1 MSFTGNGGGRFQIR
15 RIRNGSTAE
24 SIIIADGPF
33 QQDFSDPTG
42 FHDPN
47 WDTTPDSTAGALW
60 DSATTYA
67 TGNRVIFGTLDE
79 QGVYESLQDN
89 NTGNSPTLNTS
100 NDYWE
105 FEGFEGDPLILSP
118 QLLVNGVNVALNGT
132 RAAAPV
138 NALIADLEGPP
149 IVPGVQWQVQ
159 VNGVYRNV
167 DTNTPGF
174 RLITSTQAETEYN
187 TDNRRTD
194 ASYPDTG
201 TNAWLLAIDRN
212 LDLAANFNT
221 GALQEGRLYIRAVIT
236 YTITGVTDMMANP
249 QPLTSEAY
257 AIIQRTVLTESSM
270 FSRIQLVDTG
280 SAGSSAQIWNS
291 GFTGPKSMDVDL
303 FIGANNILDNPDSD
317 VEITWFRID
326 PGNNRNLITDPIDG
340 ITFSQETVPPATPET
355 TGNHT
360 NRRITITRAAVLVAG
375 TFFATVREV
384 TTGDTYTSNSIEL
397 RDFLDPIQFV
407 ETGTA
412 TIDTG
417 SNGRLTIVPYQ
428 NGQLM
433 DEVNPTMGA
442 DTSPAT
448 QSNTEYTF
456 ELNRL
461 ASPTDTTGVAMS
473 FNNLDLDE
481 RFPENPRGRA
491 YTAVGTLARG
501 TASCYHDR
509 DINGATI
516 VIEDTEVGPF
526 GMFIDYAV
534 QFTMVS

>member
-1 MSFTGNGGGRFQIR
+1 
-15 RIRNGSTAE
+15 
-24 SIIIADGPF
+24 
-33 QQDFSDPTG
+33 
-42 FHDPN
+42 
-47 WDTTPDSTAGALW
+47 
-60 DSATTYA
+60 
-67 TGNRVIFGTLDE
+67 
-79 QGVYESLQDN
+79 
-89 NTGNSPTLNTS
+89 
-100 NDYWE
+100 
-105 FEGFEGDPLILSP
+105 
-118 QLLVNGVNVALNGT
+118 
-132 RAAAPV
+132 
-138 NALIADLEGPP
+138 
-149 IVPGVQWQVQ
+149 
-159 VNGVYRNV
+159 
-167 DTNTPGF
+167 
-174 RLITSTQAETEYN
+174 
-187 TDNRRTD
+187 
-194 ASYPDTG
+194 
-201 TNAWLLAIDRN
+201 
-212 LDLAANFNT
+212 
-221 GALQEGRLYIRAVIT
+221 
-236 YTITGVTDMMANP
+236 MMANP

-442 DTSPAT
+442 DTSTAT